1 MLLCNI
7 YVKDKHFMARVKQAY
22 YACRE
27 CGDNI
32 EVRRV
37 QLGYRLCMSCG
48 EEAAQADRKRWT
60 VSQEYNKGGYMF
72 ITAAAASIT
81 MKQINPKEQRV

>member
-1 MLLCNI
+1 
-7 YVKDKHFMARVKQAY
+7 MARVKQAY

-48 EEAAQADRKRWT
+48 EEAAQADRKKWT